1 MKYLEVALMVTL
13 MLGAMVVDF
22 DLPEPPEPPQPRY
35 HVTSQQDDI
44 TLYLAFVNH
53 GKGMQPDIRP
63 LWVVLES
70 QAWKYSDK
78 ASALVDVEK
87 YGGTAVPMRGE

>member
-1 MKYLEVALMVTL
+1 MKYLEVVLMVAL

-22 DLPEPPEPPQPRY
+22 DLPEPPEPRY

-53 GKGMQPDIRP
+53 GNGMQTDIRP
-63 LWVVLES
+63 LWVVRES

-87 YGGTAVPMRGE
+87 YGGTAVPMRGEK